1 VRHFAN
7 TIEAKDNER
16 RELYNLA
23 GNIPFDDRVCYN
35 AEISELKFN
44 LIREYLGN
52 VKSDLYERINDVSIE
67 SLCRQMNIVE
77 GSHEYEKPKNIGI
90 LIFSDNPQKFI
101 PMSQIEL
108 VSFEKT
114 SADDVFIEKTFTG
127 PIHEQILDVLKYIKN
142 SVIKE
147 KIIKLPNQAEAIRV
161 FNYPYAAIEE
171 SIVNAVY
178 HRSYEIREPI
188 EVRIDLEKIVIISY
202 PGPDKSIRRSD
213 IDSGRVV
220 ARRYRNRRIGEFLK
234 ELKLTEGRS
243 TGIPKIIKSMHT
255 NNSPHPVF
263 DTDEERSYF

>member
-1 VRHFAN
+1 
-7 TIEAKDNER
+7 
-16 RELYNLA
+16 
-23 GNIPFDDRVCYN
+23 FDDRVCYN